1 MPLPKQAETAPFTS
15 LFFPLHLALL
25 TVGDN
30 LMPIGY
36 WTVISKDPFRFL
48 ISMGVGN
55 HSLLLLKKNREAAL
69 HFMPWEQRERVV
81 RAGYMSGRD
90 GDKASRLGFELAPA
104 AALEKTKIIPAAD
117 AIFETRVHME
127 LMNLSREFVP
137 FVLNVVH
144 IHGSLAPTDHQPI
157 LFYSLEDF
165 ATTGERWEYKKQ

>member
-1 MPLPKQAETAPFTS
+1 MPIPQPMKTAPFTS

-25 TVGDN
+25 TVGEN
-30 LMPIGY
+30 MMPIGY

-55 HSLLLLKKNREAAL
+55 HSLLLLKKTKEAAL
-69 HFMPWEQRERVV
+69 HFMPWEERERVV

-90 GDKASRLGFELAPA
+90 HNKAQELGFQLEPA
-104 AALEKTKIIPAAD
+104 VALEKTRIIKSAD

-127 LMNLSREFVP
+127 LANLSREFSP

-144 IHGSLAPTDHQPI
+144 VHGSLEPTDHRPI
-157 LFYSLEDF
+157 LFYSREDF
-165 ATTGERWEYKKQ
+165 ATAGERWEYTKK